1 MVSGLTGQ
9 PPIAVQAKHAIGDYG
24 QRATAG
30 EQVPISF
37 KPDHYTLRGK
47 CIGIFSQLA
56 FENRSV
62 LVYATSR

>member
-37 KPDHYTLRGK
+37 KVCCTH
-47 CIGIFSQLA
+47 F
-56 FENRSV
+56 F
-62 LVYATSR
+62 LVHLYQCFMD